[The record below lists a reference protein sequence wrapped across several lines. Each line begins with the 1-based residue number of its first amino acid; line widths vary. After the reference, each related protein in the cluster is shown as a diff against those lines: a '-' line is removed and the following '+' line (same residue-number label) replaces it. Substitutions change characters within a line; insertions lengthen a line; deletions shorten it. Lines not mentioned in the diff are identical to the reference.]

1 MSLSNCLIG
10 GVDEAGRGCLAGPV
24 VASCVVLPQIVVP
37 PFIKDSKK
45 LSAAQR
51 AVACQWVF
59 ENALSV
65 GIGLADVAEIE
76 QINILQAA
84 MLAMRRAV
92 EKCDPQP
99 TELRIDGNTLPRG
112 LTLPAVCI
120 VGGDDLDTSISAASI
135 VAKVTRDLLMVRLDK
150 IYPGYELAKHK
161 GYATKLHREAIKQ
174 LGLTVIHRHS
184 FCGFLKQLELDF
196 DGST

>member
-1 MSLSNCLIG
+1 MSSSNCLIG

-24 VASCVVLPQIVVP
+24 VASCVVLPQIVIP

-99 TELRIDGNTLPRG
+99 TELRIDGNKLPRG
-112 LTLPAVCI
+112 LTIPAVCI
-120 VGGDDLDTSISAASI
+120 VGGDDLDAAISAASI

-161 GYATKLHREAIKQ
+161 GYATKLHREAIMR
-174 LGLTVIHRHS
+174 LGLTVIHRRS
-184 FCGFLKQLELDF
+184 FCGFLQQLELDF